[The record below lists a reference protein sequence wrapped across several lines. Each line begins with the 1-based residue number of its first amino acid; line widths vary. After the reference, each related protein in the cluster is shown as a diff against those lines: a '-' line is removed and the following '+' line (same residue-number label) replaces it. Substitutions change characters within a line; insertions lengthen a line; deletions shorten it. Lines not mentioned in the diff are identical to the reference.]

1 MILCCTVTIV
11 VTLLVLPFRLTYETL
26 ECAEN
31 AGKYACGQE
40 AAEHHMKIE
49 LALVKPE
56 ATHYGC
62 DISGKILES
71 SQPLGAPEGLS

>member
-1 MILCCTVTIV
+1 MIAYVLRIKI
-11 VTLLVLPFRLTYETL
+11 LLVCFRLTYETL

-31 AGKYACGQE
+31 AGKHACGQE

-56 ATHYGC
+56 VKHYGC
-62 DISGKILES
+62 DISGTILF
-71 SQPLGAPEGLS
+71 